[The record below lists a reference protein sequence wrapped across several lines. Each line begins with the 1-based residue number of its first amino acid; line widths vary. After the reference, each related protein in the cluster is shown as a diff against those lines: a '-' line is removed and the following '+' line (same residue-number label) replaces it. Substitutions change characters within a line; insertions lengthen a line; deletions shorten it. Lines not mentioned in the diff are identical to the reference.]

1 MRKEKEKNTE
11 RESIRIGHRS
21 LRGLVVM
28 EDEKSCDLLREKP
41 GVERISVGWILSL
54 LTTC

>member
-41 GVERISVGWILSL
+41 AVERISVGWILSL